1 MILYIPE
8 SGFGG
13 AASLD
18 QGSLGPEVNWANLKH
33 GPTFVFKNKIYYV
46 RRIAAARHHAWAGA
60 AR

>member
-1 MILYIPE
+1 MILYISE

-33 GPTFVFKNKIYYV
+33 GRTFVLKIKYTMSV
-46 RRIAAARHHAWAGA
+46 V
-60 AR
+60 